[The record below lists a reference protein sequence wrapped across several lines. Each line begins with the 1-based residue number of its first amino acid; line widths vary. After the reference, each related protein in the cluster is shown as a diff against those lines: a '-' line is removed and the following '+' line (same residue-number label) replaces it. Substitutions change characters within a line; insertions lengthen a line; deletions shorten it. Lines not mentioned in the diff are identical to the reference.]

1 MATNIKNII
10 NNVKKI
16 YMTDSSL
23 ESLLDYERVL
33 DELDLYAFANWK
45 KGELLEGPIFE
56 KYFVTC
62 SWMFDYREMPDPVGG
77 ERLLNYGCE
86 ISYMKDTLEY
96 PIEVKSP
103 DDFKSGTRVPRL
115 VSKPIW
121 VVTITIPKKLM
132 SDIQQGALELENE
145 TLDVEDVEDAYEDNL
160 DQLQQPTQDE
170 QNAQTTI

>member
-33 DELDLYAFANWK
+33 DELDLYTFANWK

-86 ISYMKDTLEY
+86 ISYKKDTLEY
-96 PIEVKSP
+96 PIRVKSP
-103 DDFKSGTRVPRL
+103 DDFKAGTRVPRL

-132 SDIQQGALELENE
+132 SDIQQGALELEHE

-160 DQLQQPTQDE
+160 DQIQQPTQDE
-170 QNAQTTI
+170 QNAQPTF